1 MRGPAAPSPRLALLA
16 AVFATSWGSILAR
29 LCVSG
34 PLGVAFY
41 RLLFSALIVLP
52 AVLLRPRDREI
63 REERGRRPALLVA
76 AAGLLLALH
85 FATWITSLWYTSVGA
100 SVVLVSMAPVFA
112 LVLSRIFL
120 GESASIRTLVAV
132 IVALAGTAVITAG
145 DFEPGLDHWKGDLLA
160 LAGAFF
166 MAAYLLIGRRVR
178 EEIAFGGYLLG
189 VYATGAGFMALLAFS
204 LEGPAAS
211 FPERDWIWLV
221 LMAAGPGVAGHGLL
235 NWSVR
240 RLRTYLVN
248 AAQLGEPILATLF
261 AWVLFDERPGVHLYA
276 GGVLVIAGLA
286 WVFREEGRRAR
297 REEGL

>member
-1 MRGPAAPSPRLALLA
+1 VRGPAAPSPRLALLA

-52 AVLLRPRDREI
+52 AVLLRPPESVKR
-63 REERGRRPALLVA
+63 RGRRPALLVP

-85 FATWITSLWYTSVGA
+85 FATWITSLWYTSIGA

-112 LVLSRIFL
+112 VVLSRIFL
-120 GESASIRTLVAV
+120 REAASIRTVAAV
-132 IVALAGTAVITAG
+132 IVALAGTAVITGG
-145 DFEPGLDHWKGDLLA
+145 DLDPGLDHWKGDLLA
-160 LAGAFF
+160 LAGALF
-166 MAAYLLIGRRVR
+166 MAAYLLIGRSVR
-178 EEIAFGGYLLG
+178 AEIAFGGYLFG
-189 VYATGAGFMALLAFS
+189 VYATGAAFMALLAFS
-204 LEGPAAS
+204 VEGPGAS

-240 RLRTYLVN
+240 HLRTYVVN
-248 AAQLGEPILATLF
+248 AAQLGEPILATF
-261 AWVLFDERPGVHLYA
+261 YAWVLLGERPGAHLYA

-297 REEGL
+297 QGPAL